1 MFQQQACKL
10 LCVASCNYEADVVAV
25 IERHLA
31 MLLKTDD
38 ITTIQMHWG
47 LKSDSIAT
55 LADDLGLGLDSFVFI
70 DDDKMQCAEV
80 NRLEAALAGR
90 CLTGRTMLSAYLAT
104 GLNTDHIGRATPNR
118 SLS

>member
-1 MFQQQACKL
+1 MI
-10 LCVASCNYEADVVAV
+10 AV
-25 IERHLA
+25 FECHLA
-31 MLLKTDD
+31 MLLKSDD
-38 ITTIQMHWG
+38 IAAMQVHWA

-55 LADDLGLGLDSFVFI
+55 LAYDLGIGLGSFVFI
-70 DDDKMQCAEV
+70 DDDQMQCAEV

-90 CLTGRTMLSAYLAT
+90 CLTCRTILSANLAT